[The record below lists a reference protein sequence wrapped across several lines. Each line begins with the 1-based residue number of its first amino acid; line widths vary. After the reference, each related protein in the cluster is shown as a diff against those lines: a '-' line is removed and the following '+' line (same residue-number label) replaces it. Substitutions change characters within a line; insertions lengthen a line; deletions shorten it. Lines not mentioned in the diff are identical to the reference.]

1 MLSDLPAADVV
12 LLAVALALA
21 ALSVAA
27 LAALV
32 RERRRNT
39 LLSAALE
46 NLVQGVSMYDGR
58 ARLLLCNKR
67 YIEMSILPPE
77 NFRPGTPLREILVR
91 RAKIGAFAG
100 DPDEYVDGAL
110 RQAASGRT
118 EEKTFE
124 LEDGR
129 TISVITRPLAD
140 GGWVSTHTDVSQ
152 QRAAEKERD
161 SLRQREQH
169 RDAIEAAIAAFRAR
183 VESMLLTVAQ
193 GALEMKS
200 AAKSL
205 LTTSDHTL
213 HRAESALHGSNEASV
228 NIETTAA
235 AAEEMS
241 ASIKE
246 ISRRLA
252 QASQV
257 VQGAAAD
264 ATATNSDIAGLAR
277 IAQRIGD
284 VVKLLQDIAEQTNLL
299 ALNATIEAA
308 RAGDAGRG
316 FAIVASEVKS
326 LAVQTARATEK
337 KSPREIS
344 SRCKGS
350 TSEAV
355 AAIGAITERMQDISM
370 HTSEVVGAIEQQELA
385 TGEISH
391 NVAGAA
397 AGSKAVVA
405 ALGEVAGGITQT
417 RSSAQTVLAASE
429 EVENATVTLRA
440 EVERFLG
447 EVSQR
452 PAA

>member
-1 MLSDLPAADVV
+1 MLIHASDGTAAILLPVI
-12 LLAVALALA
+12 LGLA

-27 LAALV
+27 LVALI
-32 RERRRNT
+32 REWRRN
-39 LLSAALE
+39 ALFTVALD
-46 NLVQGVSMYDGR
+46 NLVQGVSMYDGK

-67 YIEMSILPPE
+67 YIEMSILPAE
-77 NFRPGTPLREILVR
+77 NFRKGTPLREILAR
-91 RAKIGAFAG
+91 RAKIGAFAD
-100 DPDEYVDGAL
+100 DPDEYVAGAL
-110 RQAASGRT
+110 KQAATGRT

-129 TISVITRPLAD
+129 TISVIARPLPD
-140 GGWVSTHTDVSQ
+140 GGWISTHTDVTE

-161 SLRQREQH
+161 SLRQREQR

-183 VESMLLTVAQ
+183 IESMLMTV
-193 GALEMKS
+193 GRSALAMKA

-213 HRAESALHGSNEASV
+213 RRAETALHGSNEASA

-252 QASQV
+252 DASEV
-257 VQGAAAD
+257 VRGAAAD

-284 VVKLLQDIAEQTNLL
+284 VVKLIQDIAEQTNLL

-316 FAIVASEVKS
+316 FAVVASEVKS
-326 LAVQTARATEK
+326 LAVQTAKATEEIT
-337 KSPREIS
+337 REITS
-344 SRCKGS
+344 VQGS
-350 TSEAV
+350 TGDAV
-355 AAIGAITERMQDISM
+355 AAIRAITERMQDINV

-385 TGEISH
+385 TGEISR

-397 AGSKAVVA
+397 AGSKAVLT

-417 RSSAQTVLAASE
+417 RSSAETVLAASE
-429 EVENATVTLRA
+429 QVENATVTLRA

-447 EVSQR
+447 EV
-452 PAA
+452 AA

>member
-1 MLSDLPAADVV
+1 MLTELSGTPAV
-12 LLAVALALA
+12 LLLFAAPAFA
-21 ALSVAA
+21 ALSVAM
-27 LAALV
+27 LVALV
-32 RERRRNT
+32 RERRRNA
-39 LLSAALE
+39 LLEAALE

-67 YIEMSILPPE
+67 YIEMSFLPPD
-77 NFRPGTPLREILVR
+77 NFRKGTPLREILAR

-100 DPDEYVDGAL
+100 DPDEYVAGAL
-110 RQAASGRT
+110 RHAATGRT

-129 TISVITRPLAD
+129 TVSVITRPLAD
-140 GGWVSTHTDVSQ
+140 GGWVSSHTDVTQ

-161 SLRQREQH
+161 SLRQREQR

-183 VESMLLTVAQ
+183 VESMLMTVGQ
-193 GALEMKS
+193 SALEMKS

-213 HRAESALHGSNEASV
+213 RRAETALHGSNEASA

-252 QASQV
+252 QASEV
-257 VQGAAAD
+257 VRGAAAD
-264 ATATNSDIAGLAR
+264 ATATNSDIVGLAR

-284 VVKLLQDIAEQTNLL
+284 VVKLIQDIAEQTNLL

-316 FAIVASEVKS
+316 FAVVASEVKS
-326 LAVQTARATEK
+326 LAVQTARATEEIT
-337 KSPREIS
+337 REIS
-344 SRCKGS
+344 SVQGS

-355 AAIGAITERMQDISM
+355 AAIRAITERMQDISV
-370 HTSEVVGAIEQQELA
+370 HTSEVVSAIEQQELA

-447 EVSQR
+447 EVAQR

>member
-1 MLSDLPAADVV
+1 MLINLYGVAAAV
-12 LLAVALALA
+12 LLPVTLPLA

-27 LAALV
+27 LVAFV
-32 RERRRNT
+32 RERRR
-39 LLSAALE
+39 SALFTVALD
-46 NLVQGVSMYDGR
+46 NLIQGVSMYDGR
-58 ARLLLCNKR
+58 ARLVLCNKR
-67 YIEMSILPPE
+67 YIEMSILPAE
-77 NFRPGTPLREILVR
+77 NFRKGMPLREILAR
-91 RAKIGAFAG
+91 RAKVGAFAG
-100 DPDEYVDGAL
+100 DPDEYVARAL
-110 RQAASGRT
+110 QQAATGHT

-129 TISVITRPLAD
+129 TISVIARPLPD
-140 GGWVSTHTDVSQ
+140 GGWVSSHTDVTQ

-161 SLRQREQH
+161 SLRQREQR

-183 VESMLLTVAQ
+183 VESMLMGVGQ
-193 GALEMKS
+193 SALAMKT
-200 AAKSL
+200 AATSL
-205 LTTSDHTL
+205 LTSSDHTL
-213 HRAESALHGSNEASV
+213 HRAESALHGSNEASA

-252 QASQV
+252 QASDV
-257 VQGAAAD
+257 VRGAAAD
-264 ATATNSDIAGLAR
+264 AAATNTDIAGLAR

-284 VVKLLQDIAEQTNLL
+284 VVKLIQDIAEQTNLL

-316 FAIVASEVKS
+316 FAVVASEVKS
-326 LAVQTARATEK
+326 LAVQTAKATEEIT
-337 KSPREIS
+337 REIS
-344 SRCKGS
+344 SVQGA
-350 TSEAV
+350 TGDAV
-355 AAIGAITERMQDISM
+355 AAIRAITERMQDINE

-385 TGEISH
+385 TGEISR

-397 AGSKAVVA
+397 AGSKAVLA

-417 RSSAQTVLAASE
+417 RSSAETVLAASE

-447 EVSQR
+447 EVAQR

>member
-1 MLSDLPAADVV
+1 M
-12 LLAVALALA
+12 LLAAALALA
-21 ALSVAA
+21 AMSVAA
-27 LAALV
+27 LAGLV
-32 RERRRNT
+32 RERRRNA
-39 LLSAALE
+39 LLNAALE

-58 ARLLLCNKR
+58 AQLVLCNKR
-67 YIEMSILPPE
+67 YIEMSLLPAE
-77 NFRPGTPLREILVR
+77 NFRRGTPLREILAR
-91 RAKIGAFAG
+91 RAQIGAFAG
-100 DPDEYVDGAL
+100 DPDEYVAGAL

-129 TISVITRPLAD
+129 TVSVITRPLPD
-140 GGWVSTHTDVSQ
+140 GGWVSSHTDVTQ

-161 SLRQREQH
+161 SLRQREQR
-169 RDAIEAAIAAFRAR
+169 RDAIEAAITAFRAR
-183 VESMLLTVAQ
+183 VESMLLTV
-193 GALEMKS
+193 GHSALEMKS

-213 HRAESALHGSNEASV
+213 HRAETALHGSNEASV
-228 NIETTAA
+228 NIEVTAA

-257 VQGAAAD
+257 VRGAAAD
-264 ATATNSDIAGLAR
+264 ATATNSDIADLAR

-284 VVKLLQDIAEQTNLL
+284 VVKLIQDIAEQTNLL

-316 FAIVASEVKS
+316 FAVVASEVKS
-326 LAVQTARATEK
+326 LAVQTARATEEI
-337 KSPREIS
+337 SREIS
-344 SRCKGS
+344 SVQGS
-350 TSEAV
+350 TGEAV
-355 AAIGAITERMQDISM
+355 AAIRAITERMQDISV

-397 AGSKAVVA
+397 ASSKAVVA

-447 EVSQR
+447 EV
-452 PAA
+452 AA

>member
-1 MLSDLPAADVV
+1 MLNDLPAADVV
-12 LLAVALALA
+12 LLSMALALA
-21 ALSVAA
+21 ALALGAIVA
-27 LAALV
+27 LA
-32 RERRRNT
+32 RERRRNS

-46 NLVQGVSMYDGR
+46 NLVQGVSMYDGS
-58 ARLLLCNKR
+58 ARLVLCNQR
-67 YIEMSILPPE
+67 YIEMSILPAE
-77 NFRPGTPLREILVR
+77 NFRKGTPLREILRR
-91 RAKIGAFAG
+91 RAQIGAFAG
-100 DPDEYVDGAL
+100 DPDEYVAGAL
-110 RQAASGRT
+110 KQAASGRT

-129 TISVITRPLAD
+129 TILVITRPLPD
-140 GGWVSTHTDVSQ
+140 GGWVSSHTDVTQ
-152 QRAAEKERD
+152 QRTAEKERD
-161 SLRQREQH
+161 SLRQREQR

-183 VESMLLTVAQ
+183 VESKLLTVGQ
-193 GALEMKS
+193 SALEMKS

-252 QASQV
+252 QASEV
-257 VQGAAAD
+257 VRGAAAD

-284 VVKLLQDIAEQTNLL
+284 VVKLIQDIAEQTNLL

-316 FAIVASEVKS
+316 FAVVASEVKS
-326 LAVQTARATEK
+326 LAVQTARATEEIT
-337 KSPREIS
+337 REIS
-344 SRCKGS
+344 SVQGS
-350 TSEAV
+350 TSDAV
-355 AAIGAITERMQDISM
+355 SAIRAITERMQDINM

-405 ALGEVAGGITQT
+405 ALGEVASGITQT

-447 EVSQR
+447 EV
-452 PAA
+452 AA